1 MKLNK
6 VYFFIISL
14 FLIFIVYKNQRIRKN
29 GLLLSIEAGGGLGNR
44 VAGIAGTFILSL
56 LSNREFHSI

>member
-6 VYFFIISL
+6 LYIYIISL
-14 FLIFIVYKNQRIRKN
+14 FSIFIIYNNQKKRKN
-29 GLLLSIEAGGGLGNR
+29 GILLSIEADGGLGNR
-44 VAGIAGTFILSL
+44 VAGIPGTFILSI